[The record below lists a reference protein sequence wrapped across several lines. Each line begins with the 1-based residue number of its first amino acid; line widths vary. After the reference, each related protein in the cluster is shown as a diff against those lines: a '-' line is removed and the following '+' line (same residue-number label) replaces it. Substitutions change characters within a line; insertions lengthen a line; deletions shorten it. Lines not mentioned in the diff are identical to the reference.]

1 MAKKRKR
8 VNFCLRKI
16 NNMNLINGSTEVGK
30 RLECGL
36 AKVIISFFFFP
47 FFNLLVCV
55 CVCVF
60 VRMSLNFTLF
70 FFSHPS
76 PFFISLYPFNNYIF
90 SDLCTMVVSFQ
101 IVYLT
106 MAVTMTSLVGSDQ
119 D

>member
-55 CVCVF
+55 CVRSNEF
-60 VRMSLNFTLF
+60 KFYII

-106 MAVTMTSLVGSDQ
+106 MAVTMTSLVGSNQ

>member
-1 MAKKRKR
+1 
-8 VNFCLRKI
+8 
-16 NNMNLINGSTEVGK
+16 MNLINGTTEVGK

-36 AKVIISFFFFP
+36 AKVIISFFFSL
-47 FFNLLVCV
+47 FFLIYLTCFCV
-55 CVCVF
+55 CVRSNVF
-60 VRMSLNFTLF
+60 KF
-70 FFSHPS
+70 FIFCSHPS
-76 PFFISLYPFNNYIF
+76 PFFISLYPFNNCIF